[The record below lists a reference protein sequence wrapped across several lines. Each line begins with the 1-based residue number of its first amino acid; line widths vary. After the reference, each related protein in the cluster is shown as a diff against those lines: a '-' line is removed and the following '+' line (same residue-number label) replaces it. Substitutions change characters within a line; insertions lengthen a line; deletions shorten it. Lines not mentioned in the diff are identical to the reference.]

1 MLEQKDRIIADNYR
15 SGSLSP
21 NRLAMNHLDNSKADG
36 SLPLMRRQ
44 QYAPEDITT
53 AEVLTRV
60 SQKD

>member
-1 MLEQKDRIIADNYR
+1 MLVQKDKILEEQYR
-15 SGSLSP
+15 SGSVSP
-21 NRLAMNHLDNSKADG
+21 KRIAQKQYQHDPNG
-36 SLPLMRRQ
+36 TLPLMRRQ